1 VKGAEAIE
9 MPMLS
14 DPIVAKLP
22 RQIRD
27 ELNRRLV
34 DGSFANYGSLS
45 VWLRKQGYNFSLK
58 TISKYG
64 DKLERRLEA
73 VRLATAQA
81 REVVEATGGDD
92 DKMNEALRRLV
103 QQHLFAVLVELSP
116 DPKHQNLNSIARSVA
131 EMGRASIMQKKFM
144 EEMAKK
150 LATKLAVAEGRVVE
164 TARAAAG
171 AGPSGGLTAEAEQE
185 IRRALMEVVK

>member
-1 VKGAEAIE
+1 

-22 RQIRD
+22 REIRD

-164 TARAAAG
+164 AARAAAG